1 MSIYMIFAEEGIHA
15 VKHIFFQNVSTSLMK
30 LLLVKRNSH
39 HREGFK
45 YFSRY
50 GKIKDSAPDNI

>member
-39 HREGFK
+39 HHEGFK

-50 GKIKDSAPDNI
+50 GKMQDLAPDNI

>member
-1 MSIYMIFAEEGIHA
+1 MIFAEGGIHV
-15 VKHIFFQNVSTSLMK
+15 VKRIFFHNVSTSFMK

-39 HREGFK
+39 HHEGFK

-50 GKIKDSAPDNI
+50 GEIKELGL